1 MKKHAILCALAML
14 AITGAAMPL
23 LSADF
28 APSARPKGLQSIT
41 KPSKDITVSF
51 VRPGRIMEM
60 VVSKGDEVKA
70 GQLIAQQ
77 DDREERAALARDK
90 RVAED
95 DTEIKAEEV
104 IHEQKVRDVEKMKM
118 YSGSVTEIENAIL
131 EEKVESARLQIAKVK
146 REDAALKLAETTIV
160 VEKLKL
166 LAPISGTIAEEF
178 LKAGECADGGNMK
191 AVRIVQL
198 DPLWT
203 EVPVPFLQAFKL
215 NKGDP
220 AVVTFSDGKE
230 RAGSVVVVSPVG
242 DAASET
248 ILVRVAIPNPEKKP
262 SGENVF
268 VHFPSPAVA
277 GARP

>member
-1 MKKHAILCALAML
+1 MMRHKMLGALALL
-14 AITGAAMPL
+14 AIAGAAMPS

-28 APSARPKGLQSIT
+28 GVTPKPKGLQAIT
-41 KPSKDITVSF
+41 KPSKDIVVSF
-51 VRPGRIMEM
+51 VRPGRIVDM
-60 VVSKGDEVKA
+60 VVSKGDEVKT
-70 GQLIAQQ
+70 GQLIAQL

-104 IHEQKVRDVEKMKM
+104 IHEQKVRDVEKMKL

-131 EEKVESARLQIAKVK
+131 EEKVEAARLQIAKVK

-166 LAPISGTIAEEF
+166 VAPISGTVAEEY
-178 LKAGECADGGNMK
+178 LKAGESADGGNMK

-198 DPLWT
+198 DPLWA
-203 EVPVPFLQAFKL
+203 EVPVPYLQAIKF

-220 AVVTFSDGKE
+220 VLATFSDGKE
-230 RAGSVVVVSPVG
+230 RAGNVVVVSPVG

-262 SGENVF
+262 SGENIF
-268 VHFPSPAVA
+268 VNFPSPAVA